1 MGAKLAAYFN
11 QAATIGDFQAKMKLA
26 LLTKTTSAK
35 AMEVEDS
42 ADNIAIFEAAMKT
55 IKAEFGS

>member
-1 MGAKLAAYFN
+1 
-11 QAATIGDFQAKMKLA
+11 MKLA